1 MYLTFN
7 FNLKNLLHVLQNQF
21 QQPWTS
27 NESTKDTTQI
37 EDGFCEL
44 SNSGLNVNGHGAPGA

>member
-21 QQPWTS
+21 QQPWTW
-27 NESTKDTTQI
+27 NESRKDTTQI

-44 SNSGLNVNGHGAPGA
+44 SNSGLNVNGYGALGA